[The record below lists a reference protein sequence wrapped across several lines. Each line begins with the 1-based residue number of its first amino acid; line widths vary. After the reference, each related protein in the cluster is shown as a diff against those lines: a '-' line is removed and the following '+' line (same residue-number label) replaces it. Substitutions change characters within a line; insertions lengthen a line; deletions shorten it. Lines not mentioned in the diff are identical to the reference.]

1 MLVKK
6 DLRST
11 KNELLDKYSSH
22 IIHQSY
28 VKRDC
33 RRRTLSW
40 NFTLRFL
47 DKSLWNAFNFW
58 EKKRKNRMSYCVF
71 QIRGRRHLVFAS
83 DKQLEL
89 HQQSKTW
96 YIDGTFKVCRQPFTQ
111 LLTLKIF
118 WRLSLWKFFKRAIA
132 REIMLLLSNIIHEK
146 GISQR
151 QGKRNFDSLRA
162 LCNLYSYSSF
172 APVLHDKCSRFQPIR
187 GA

>member
-11 KNELLDKYSSH
+11 KNELLDKYSSQ

-47 DKSLWNAFNFW
+47 DKSLSNAFNFW

-71 QIRGRRHLVFAS
+71 QIRGRRHLVFSS

-96 YIDGTFKVCRQPFTQ
+96 YIDGTFKLCRQPFTQ
-111 LLTLKIF
+111 LLTLKF
-118 WRLSLWKFFKRAIA
+118 FGVLVFENFLSEPL
-132 REIMLLLSNIIHEK
+132 HEK
-146 GISQR
+146 SCCYLVIIYMKKASLK
-151 QGKRNFDSLRA
+151 GKANEILTACA
-162 LCNLYSYSSF
+162 LFVILYS
-172 APVLHDKCSRFQPIR
+172 
-187 GA
+187 